1 MQSEFRIQLKKI
13 EVECYIE
20 VFTARFLSKN
30 RQIVLHIDMGIFNEE
45 REGNVIDVYKT
56 ISNNNDLIK
65 TNYEKI
71 C

>member
-1 MQSEFRIQLKKI
+1 
-13 EVECYIE
+13 
-20 VFTARFLSKN
+20 
-30 RQIVLHIDMGIFNEE
+30 MGIFNEE

-56 ISNNNDLIK
+56 ISNNNDFIK

>member
-1 MQSEFRIQLKKI
+1 M
-13 EVECYIE
+13 ECYIE

-30 RQIVLHIDMGIFNEE
+30 RQIVLHIDMGIFNGE

-56 ISNNNDLIK
+56 ISNSNDLIK